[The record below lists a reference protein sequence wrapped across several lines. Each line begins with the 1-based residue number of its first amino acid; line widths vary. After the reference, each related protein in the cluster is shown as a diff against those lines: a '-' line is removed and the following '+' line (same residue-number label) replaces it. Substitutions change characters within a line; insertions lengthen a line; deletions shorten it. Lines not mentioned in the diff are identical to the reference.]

1 MKRLLLVLAT
11 SAALSAWGQAGQ
23 ETQKTA
29 KGAGANSDRPATVI
43 IQGADGRTHE
53 LQVPV
58 TKGQMQGL
66 LAQAADAADL
76 ENMIGSQAGC
86 PVQILNA
93 SFDRPAQLML
103 TSHSQADNAPSL
115 HLEYRNSSGKD
126 IQSVLLTGWI
136 KVKDNP
142 YQLDSVSHPFQLE
155 LSRSALLGKDV
166 QAAQV
171 LNLVGNAIG
180 FDRIELTQVTFADG
194 TTSTPERRSCVYA
207 NMGATERAKAW

>member
-11 SAALSAWGQAGQ
+11 SAALTAWGQAGQ
-23 ETQKTA
+23 ETP
-29 KGAGANSDRPATVI
+29 KGAGANSDQPATVI

-58 TKGQMQGL
+58 TMSQMQGL

-76 ENMIGSQAGC
+76 ENMITSQSGC

-93 SFDRPAQLML
+93 SFDRPAQLIL
-103 TSHSQADNAPSL
+103 TSHSQAGNAPSL

-155 LSRSALLGKDV
+155 LSRSVLLGKDV

-180 FDRIELTQVTFADG
+180 FDRIELTQVTYADG
-194 TTSTPERRSCVYA
+194 TTSTPERRKCVYS
-207 NMGATERAKAW
+207 NMGTTERAKAW